1 MKKIYL
7 LIIVLISG
15 LGFAQS
21 PPIGSYEIVFNGW
34 AYGDEHHNCGA
45 ASVTLEFSTPA
56 DNRKVLDITYTDD
69 RATTQYADKKNTF
82 KADKIPV
89 SMFFS
94 ASRYDRQSCN
104 GNRPHN
110 SGRIYSTNKF
120 RCFDYNFEFK
130 QFKNVENSGDGL
142 ASSFFNV
149 KVRPILVILDK
160 GSGNELPTEKKI
172 TIDSHTGFAESEYNW
187 QYSFDFLDPD
197 SWADMDKFYGKSS
210 ITTNAKEILGEDA
223 GKYHGRQIYF
233 RQKACDVFSPI
244 VTYIIRQSAPEIV
257 TKAEEK
263 TKCFDTQDGKLTL
276 KFSRPLFDGEK
287 ITFSIRQFDEAV
299 QKWQSVVC
307 SSQQDDEISLDGTN
321 SYKFP
326 CDFAKGKYGIAFTG
340 FINGSNTGSPHTEA
354 NPYIFNID
362 SPAPVDFS
370 LSSTNVNCYGSAD
383 GTLTINASGGSE
395 EGYQYSLNNGTTWI
409 PFTDSKST
417 KEILKGLFPITK
429 PSITYSIIVKD
440 KKDCIAMLNNKAKV
454 LSETITEPLVPLAL
468 KYTDKKDPTFFG
480 ASDGR
485 IVASITGG
493 TPNDDKSYNF
503 EWTDNLG
510 NKLATTGKYDAAN
523 KVYNLTLEDVPAGN
537 YKLTVMDKNYAAA
550 SNKTG
555 CSIVESSQVLTAP
568 DLIKLR
574 LKIRQAISCNSA
586 NLGEKSSS
594 NKASASNG
602 SLVALA
608 EGGKI
613 LDTKTNK
620 GLPYYFSWKKL
631 NEATGNWDDLD
642 EEKDSIVSDRSK
654 GLYSVNVTDANGI
667 MHGTYTLTEQ
677 TPIAVELPID
687 EPDEMKI
694 VFTSGNVSCFEGTN
708 GWAKASIKDGKST
721 YTYTWYLP
729 DNIKIK
735 NAEIKDLIKGKYY
748 VEAVDNKKG
757 CFVRDSIIIDGPTA
771 PLALKYLEVTPP
783 TFAGGANGKIVA
795 EITGGTPYTND
806 SYNFKWI
813 NKDKTQL
820 VPSIEIVGKK
830 GDADHKVILTLEG
843 LPASVYSLTVTD
855 ENYRDIAGQ
864 IKYCSIID
872 SQKELDEP
880 KPLKV
885 TFERKEIS
893 CNSGNEFGSAK
904 DTSPSDGQRDESQDG
919 MLIAHVTGGT
929 TLFYN
934 DNKGLP
940 YFYHWKK
947 QEPNGTWKDLETIK
961 DSIATNLSDGNY
973 ALNVEDRHK
982 IILGT
987 YVNGSWT
994 AKDSIQP
1001 MKQPLKLVVTITK
1014 GDVFCNGGNDGW
1026 ATAKGAG
1033 GTGPYTYI
1041 WSNGVEI
1048 AENTILKKGKY
1059 TVYVTDFRGCT
1070 TQQSITISEPE
1081 APLSIKYTEVLNPSF
1096 YKATNGKIVAE
1107 ITGGTIF
1114 SDKTYWFEWKNSKG
1128 IKQTSIT
1135 AQFNNGVYTITLNGV
1150 PEDTYS
1156 LTIRD
1161 ANYVDAVNKTGCTM
1175 INSVTA
1181 LDDPD
1186 PLEVTLEVVRTISCN
1201 VNNEF
1206 GNEADVS
1213 PLDKQ
1218 RDESQD
1224 GILVARVKG
1233 GIPLEATKNKGLLY
1247 YYTWKKK
1254 QKDGSW
1260 ASWNDHDETAENL
1273 SDGIYALN
1281 IEDANGIKLGTYVN
1295 NTLVKEI
1302 DITQNMPQPAQ
1313 LKLAFTK
1320 LDVGCTTGDDGWAE
1334 AQVSGGTSPY
1344 TYEWTNEA
1352 TTARIE
1358 NLTSNNYFVK
1368 VTDAK
1373 GCVVQGS
1380 IFVGDPNGVM
1390 AAEKLKNPTCFDG
1403 NDGAIQLTV
1412 SGGNLPY
1419 TYKWNTGD
1427 STKDIAGL
1435 KAGNY
1440 EVTITC
1446 PDCCVY
1452 KKKFVLVNPNKI
1464 TIDLGPD
1471 RTLCNDQALE
1481 LNAAIADEK
1490 AQYLWT
1496 STNGFTAS
1504 EAKVSLS
1511 KAGTYHVKA
1520 ISGLG
1525 CIIEDEIVIK
1535 TSQAIISSE
1544 FLLSSQAYLDEEV
1557 ILVNTSN
1564 PYGENT
1570 EWIIPNGVK
1579 IVEKQD
1585 KYITLKFE
1593 KTGVYAIGLKQ
1604 TQGDCYA
1611 IYNKNITVEERSGIP
1626 NTENASKFI
1635 TGFIVTPNPNDGNF
1649 KAIVTLENNSPI
1661 NLRLFST
1668 TGQNTMIQKKESGKK
1683 KYEVDF
1689 GTSLAAGMYVLVL
1702 ETAQQ
1707 TLVKKIIIY

>member
-7 LIIVLISG
+7 LIIVLISR
-15 LGFAQS
+15 LGFAQGVGTYQVNFEITNINIKVDIS
-21 PPIGSYEIVFNGW
+21 GNCGSRLESWMLFSNAADLPFFNQPIGDGQNLPRNWSSSFLSSKKLTKIKYYSEGREYHGGFNSGCKTDNSSTESMNVSYG
-34 AYGDEHHNCGA
+34 
-45 ASVTLEFSTPA
+45 VTEYYIGNYFTNLYNLRATL
-56 DNRKVLDITYTDD
+56 KVLPKLHIQEIGPANLNDILPTG
-69 RATTQYADKKNTF
+69 
-82 KADKIPV
+82 DKI
-89 SMFFS
+89 
-94 ASRYDRQSCN
+94 
-104 GNRPHN
+104 
-110 SGRIYSTNKF
+110 
-120 RCFDYNFEFK
+120 
-130 QFKNVENSGDGL
+130 
-142 ASSFFNV
+142 
-149 KVRPILVILDK
+149 VIKSD
-160 GSGNELPTEKKI
+160 
-172 TIDSHTGFAESEYNW
+172 TGFLSTEYNW
-187 QYSFDFLDPD
+187 QYSINPDKNVEASWMPLPQFDQASISVSALDVLTQLD
-197 SWADMDKFYGKSS
+197 ASSHGK
-210 ITTNAKEILGEDA
+210 KV
-223 GKYHGRQIYF
+223 HF
-233 RQKACDVFSPI
+233 RQVAYNKAVVSNI
-244 VTYIIRQSAPEIV
+244 VTYNVRLSAPKVDSQNAVE
-257 TKAEEK
+257 TS
-263 TKCFDTQDGKLTL
+263 CSDTEDGSVKLIFNRTL
-276 KFSRPLFDGEK
+276 FKGEQLNYTLLNVDTDTPTDYHGELSIDTDK
-287 ITFSIRQFDEAV
+287 TFSITDLIPGNYMLQLVGF
-299 QKWQSVVC
+299 K
-307 SSQQDDEISLDGTN
+307 DG
-321 SYKFP
+321 
-326 CDFAKGKYGIAFTG
+326 
-340 FINGSNTGSPHTEA
+340 
-354 NPYIFNID
+354 
-362 SPAPVDFS
+362 
-370 LSSTNVNCYGSAD
+370 LSTSTSAD
-383 GTLTINASGGSE
+383 RYDLKAFSIKAPSPVNFSITKNNDINCFGGKDGALNIVATGGAATGIYEFSIDKGLTWTKFSNADKHTIEGLPLGFCYVKVRKMVNLIDNISCIAKNTDQSEKMLSE
-395 EGYQYSLNNGTTWI
+395 EIKQPL
-409 PFTDSKST
+409 
-417 KEILKGLFPITK
+417 EALKLV
-429 PSITYSIIVKD
+429 SITP
-440 KKDCIAMLNNKAKV
+440 
-454 LSETITEPLVPLAL
+454 T
-468 KYTDKKDPTFFG
+468 DPTFYRAENGSIMAIIKGGRLIGGNSYLYEWRNSKDELIDQNKTSTKFANG
-480 ASDGR
+480 VFEITLNNVPEDKYTLSVTDGGKCKLEPQ
-485 IVASITGG
+485 SI
-493 TPNDDKSYNF
+493 P
-503 EWTDNLG
+503 E
-510 NKLATTGKYDAAN
+510 
-523 KVYNLTLEDVPAGN
+523 
-537 YKLTVMDKNYAAA
+537 LTVTLDDP
-550 SNKTG
+550 
-555 CSIVESSQVLTAP
+555 EP
-568 DLIKLR
+568 IKLK

-586 NLGEKSSS
+586 NLGENSSS

-613 LDTKTNK
+613 LDIKTNK

-631 NEATGNWDDLD
+631 NEGTGDWDDLD

-677 TPIAVELPID
+677 TPIAVELPIA

-748 VEAVDNKKG
+748 VEAVDNKEG
-757 CFVRDSIIIDGPTA
+757 CFVRDSITIDGPTA

-929 TLFYN
+929 TLFYD

-961 DSIATNLSDGNY
+961 DSIAPNLSDGNY

-987 YVNGSWT
+987 YANGSWT

-1059 TVYVTDFRGCT
+1059 TVNVTDFRGCT

-1128 IKQTSIT
+1128 IKQTSTT

-1161 ANYVDAVNKTGCTM
+1161 DNYVDAVNKTGCTM

-1233 GIPLEATKNKGLLY
+1233 GIPLEATKNKELLY

-1260 ASWNDHDETAENL
+1260 AIWNDHDETAENL

-1295 NTLVKEI
+1295 NALVKEI

-1390 AAEKLKNPTCFDG
+1390 AVEKFKNPTCFEG

-1419 TYKWNTGD
+1419 TYKWNTGA
-1427 STKDIAGL
+1427 STKDISGL

-1481 LNAAIADEK
+1481 LNATIADEK

-1525 CIIEDEIVIK
+1525 CVIEDEIVIK

-1611 IYNKNITVEERSGIP
+1611 IYNKNITVEERSAIP
-1626 NTENASKFI
+1626 DTGNASKFI

-1668 TGQNTMIQKKESGKK
+1668 TGQYTMIQKKESGKK
-1683 KYEVDF
+1683 KYEIDF